1 MPPTSSSPPP
11 APRSLLPFLQAMTY
25 ADSAYPSGRYTLSH
39 GLEGL
44 VQAHRVQG
52 ADEVSSALAD
62 HLRYTAAPGDGV
74 ATAAAATAGPGRISM
89 LIDLD
94 HELSATKVTHE
105 LRRASTRVGRQM
117 LQVTTEVERRL
128 GGELPEP
135 LLSYAAAVAA
145 KETPGNQAVV
155 AGLVHRAHGLTPR
168 DAVATELTG
177 LAVGWAG
184 AALRLRQCDHIDAQV
199 VITAVHPV
207 IAGLAVQCVQVA
219 SDLVPGTGPEPG
231 PESGPGSV
239 PCPGSG
245 HVYANSPGRRGWR
258 FLGRAS
264 PGSDLASAAHET
276 APARLFM
283 S

>member
-1 MPPTSSSPPP
+1 MD
-11 APRSLLPFLQAMTY
+11 ALLPLLQAMTY

-44 VQAHRVQG
+44 VQAHRVSG
-52 ADEVSSALAD
+52 ADQVTAVLLD

-74 ATAAAATAGPGRISM
+74 ATAVAAVLAANRSDLDTLRT
-89 LIDLD
+89 LD
-94 HELSATKVTHE
+94 HELAATKVTHE

-117 LQVTTEVERRL
+117 LQVTTDVESRL
-128 GGELPEP
+128 GMRH
-135 LLSYAAAVAA
+135 SAAVRAYAAAVVG

-155 AGLVHRAHGLTPR
+155 AGLIHSSHGLTAEQ
-168 DAVATELTG
+168 AVATELTG

-184 AALRLRQCDHIDAQV
+184 AALRLRQCDHIGAQV
-199 VITAVHPV
+199 TITAAHPV
-207 IAGLAVQCVQVA
+207 IAELSRQCVDMA
-219 SDLVPGTGPEPG
+219 DDLM
-231 PESGPGSV
+231 ES
-239 PCPGSG
+239 
-245 HVYANSPGRRGWR
+245 ANWQL
-258 FLGRAS
+258 LGRAS

>member
-1 MPPTSSSPPP
+1 MSSM
-11 APRSLLPFLQAMTY
+11 LPFLQAMTY

-44 VQAHRVQG
+44 VQAGR
-52 ADEVSSALAD
+52 ADDVTALLLD
-62 HLRYTAAPGDGV
+62 HLRHTAAPGDGV
-74 ATAAAATAGPGRISM
+74 ATAAAAGAGEGDLDM
-89 LIDLD
+89 LVTLD

-117 LQVTTEVERRL
+117 LQVTTDVETRL
-128 GGELPEP
+128 GQTRPDP

-155 AGLVHRAHGLTPR
+155 AGLVHSSHNLTPAG
-168 DAVATELTG
+168 AVATELTG

-184 AALRLRQCDHIDAQV
+184 AALRLRRCDHIDAQV
-199 VITAVHPV
+199 TVTAAHPV
-207 IAGLAVQCVQVA
+207 IAELAEECVRVA
-219 SDLVPGTGPEPG
+219 GDLRA
-231 PESGPGSV
+231 SGE
-239 PCPGSG
+239 
-245 HVYANSPGRRGWR
+245 WR
-258 FLGRAS
+258 LLGRAS

>member
-1 MPPTSSSPPP
+1 MSSAPP
-11 APRSLLPFLQAMTY
+11 SLLPFLQAMTY

-44 VQAHRVQG
+44 VQAHRVRG
-52 ADEVSSALAD
+52 AAQVREALLD
-62 HLRYTAAPGDGV
+62 HLRHTAAPGDGV
-74 ATAAAATAGPGRISM
+74 ATAVAALVAANA
-89 LIDLD
+89 DLGTLDTLVTVD

-117 LQVTTEVERRL
+117 LQVTADVEARL
-128 GGELPEP
+128 GQVPPQP
-135 LLSYAAAVAA
+135 LASYASAVAA

-155 AGLVHRAHGLTPR
+155 AGLVHASHGLTAAE
-168 DAVATELTG
+168 AVATELTG

-199 VITAVHPV
+199 VITAAHPV
-207 IAGLAVQCVQVA
+207 VAELAVQCTAVA
-219 SDLVPGTGPEPG
+219 SDLLA
-231 PESGPGSV
+231 SSRGSAGAPADPTV
-239 PCPGSG
+239 
-245 HVYANSPGRRGWR
+245 WR
-258 FLGRAS
+258 LLGRAS

>member
-1 MPPTSSSPPP
+1 MPPVTTPVQPP
-11 APRSLLPFLQAMTY
+11 LLPFLQAMTY

-44 VQAHRVQG
+44 VQAGRVTG
-52 ADEVSSALAD
+52 VDAVTAVLVD
-62 HLRYTAAPGDGV
+62 HLRHTAAPGDGV
-74 ATAAAATAGPGRISM
+74 ATAVAAQCTCPGT
-89 LIDLD
+89 LVTLD

-117 LQVTTEVERRL
+117 LQVTTEVETRL
-128 GGELPEP
+128 GQVRSGP
-135 LLSYAAAVAA
+135 LSSYAEAVRVR
-145 KETPGNQAVV
+145 ETPGNQAVV
-155 AGLVHRAHGLTPR
+155 AGLVHAAHGLGPAE
-168 DAVATELTG
+168 AVATELTG

-199 VITAVHPV
+199 VITAAHPV
-207 IAGLAVQCVQVA
+207 IADLAQECVHVA
-219 SDLVPGTGPEPG
+219 SDLLNPR
-231 PESGPGSV
+231 
-239 PCPGSG
+239 
-245 HVYANSPGRRGWR
+245 SPRYGQWR
-258 FLGRAS
+258 LLGRAS

>member
-1 MPPTSSSPPP
+1 M
-11 APRSLLPFLQAMTY
+11 LPFLQAMTY

-44 VQAHRVQG
+44 VQAHRVTG
-52 ADEVSSALAD
+52 ADAVQRVLID
-62 HLRYTAAPGDGV
+62 HLRHTAAPGDGV
-74 ATAAAATAGPGRISM
+74 ATAAAAGAGYDDLDM
-89 LIDLD
+89 LVALD
-94 HELSATKVTHE
+94 HELSATKVTGE

-117 LQVTTEVERRL
+117 LQVTADVEARL
-128 GGELPEP
+128 GQTQPDP
-135 LLSYAAAVAA
+135 LLSYAAAVWA

-155 AGLVHRAHGLTPR
+155 AGLVHSSHNLTPGG
-168 DAVATELTG
+168 AVATELTG

-199 VITAVHPV
+199 IITAAHPV
-207 IAGLAVQCVQVA
+207 IA
-219 SDLVPGTGPEPG
+219 DLVEECVDTARQLRA
-231 PESGPGSV
+231 SGQ
-239 PCPGSG
+239 
-245 HVYANSPGRRGWR
+245 WR
-258 FLGRAS
+258 LLGRAS

>member
-1 MPPTSSSPPP
+1 
-11 APRSLLPFLQAMTY
+11 MTY

-44 VQAHRVQG
+44 VQAHRVTG
-52 ADEVSSALAD
+52 ADAVQRVLLD
-62 HLRYTAAPGDGV
+62 HLRHTAAPGDGV
-74 ATAAAATAGPGRISM
+74 ATAAAAGAGYDDLDM
-89 LIDLD
+89 LVALD

-117 LQVTTEVERRL
+117 LQVTADVEARL
-128 GGELPEP
+128 GQTQPDP
-135 LLSYAAAVAA
+135 LLSYAAAVRA
-145 KETPGNQAVV
+145 KETLGNQAVV
-155 AGLVHRAHGLTPR
+155 AGLIHASHGLTPAE
-168 DAVATELTG
+168 AVATELTG

-199 VITAVHPV
+199 IITAAHPV
-207 IAGLAVQCVQVA
+207 IAELAEECVAVA
-219 SDLVPGTGPEPG
+219 SDLLQ
-231 PESGPGSV
+231 SGQ
-239 PCPGSG
+239 
-245 HVYANSPGRRGWR
+245 WR
-258 FLGRAS
+258 LLGRAS